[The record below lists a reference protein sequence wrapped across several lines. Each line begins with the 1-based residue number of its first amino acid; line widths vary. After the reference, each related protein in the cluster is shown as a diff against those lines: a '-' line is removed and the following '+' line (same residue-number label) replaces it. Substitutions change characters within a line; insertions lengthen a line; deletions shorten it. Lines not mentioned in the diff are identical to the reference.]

1 MPRHDALMRA
11 ALGRLLDAIDAGP
24 APAAGRRSARPSA
37 HGHVGL
43 RLPRSPVGL
52 GFPTRLAADR
62 AGPSSSWPTTGPD
75 VFRSSTAF
83 LLERP
88 PHLRSISSL
97 LALPGRRPPR
107 IRRPPSSPM
116 PPVDELRP
124 RPSAAWPVGTS
135 PATLGDEPSSGPVR
149 EVPELRRAVRGPT
162 TSRPDASSLTA
173 SSSDVRDENGG
184 RPQYNHAMAK
194 AVDPH
199 PVSACAD
206 TETRCVSFLRPFKS
220 FPVTDASDTPHMQEP
235 DLAVHR
241 PGRRGS
247 RSSGRE
253 LATGRA
259 TSGRADP
266 RADRLKARGREW
278 LCRPLLIGWGAEQG
292 TRLAPADNARRRCPL
307 KPLAGRVRRSS
318 ISERDASGR

>member
-107 IRRPPSSPM
+107 TRRPPSSPM

-206 TETRCVSFLRPFKS
+206 TETRCVSFLALSSP
-220 FPVTDASDTPHMQEP
+220 
-235 DLAVHR
+235 
-241 PGRRGS
+241 S
-247 RSSGRE
+247 RSLTRAIHRTCRSPTSPSTAQVVEEAAPRGE
-253 LATGRA
+253 SSPPA
-259 TSGRADP
+259 TSGQADS

-307 KPLAGRVRRSS
+307 KPLAGRVRRSF
-318 ISERDASGR
+318 ISERNAFGR